1 MTQLLPNLILRK
13 NVPIFKYV
21 TYWSVGREAAQGKN
35 RNVILNS
42 NIGLVQTYATISSL
56 WQN

>member
-42 NIGLVQTYATISSL
+42 NIGLVQTYVYNYFFI
-56 WQN
+56 